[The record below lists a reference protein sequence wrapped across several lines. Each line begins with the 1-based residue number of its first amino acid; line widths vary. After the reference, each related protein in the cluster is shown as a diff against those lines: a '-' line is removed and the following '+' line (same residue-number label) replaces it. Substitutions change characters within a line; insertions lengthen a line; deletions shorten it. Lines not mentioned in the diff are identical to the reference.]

1 MGTKIWNYH
10 RDRNCLARRRVLFV
24 PAACTAPS
32 TAPCIAP
39 LVHLALNLAL
49 QLALHL
55 KLHLALCLAVH
66 LALQQHLLQ
75 FGQPHLSLS
84 RLAIHSFWPLISNI
98 ACPCALFPKCET
110 LSRVS
115 KSYQAV

>member
-49 QLALHL
+49 
-55 KLHLALCLAVH
+55 H